1 MRNAQFGFDMKARKR
16 QFTIFIGADHRG
28 FELKGRIM
36 VTLRKL
42 GHEVVDAG
50 SYDAA
55 PCDYPAIS
63 YEVATNVVRMKNAR
77 GILLCL
83 TGIGHSIAANKVPG
97 AYAALCYNKEAAVLS
112 RQHNNANI
120 LVLGAN
126 FVPEN
131 KMHDLIETWLTTEFE
146 GGRHL
151 RRLKQIKVNEKK
163 LFKSFK

>member
-1 MRNAQFGFDMKARKR
+1 MTSKKQRY
-16 QFTIFIGADHRG
+16 TVFIGADHRG
-28 FELKGRIM
+28 FELKGRIIDAIK
-36 VTLRKL
+36 KL

-50 SYDAA
+50 SYDPA

-63 YEVATNVVRMKNAR
+63 YEVATHVVRMKNAR

-126 FVPEN
+126 FVPEK
-131 KMHDLIETWLTTEFE
+131 KMIEVIETWLATEFE

-151 RRLKQIKVNEKK
+151 RRLKQIKVVEKK
-163 LFKSFK
+163 LYKSFK

>member
-1 MRNAQFGFDMKARKR
+1 MNKQCY
-16 QFTIFIGADHRG
+16 TIFIGADHRG
-28 FELKGRIM
+28 FELKGRIG
-36 VTLRKL
+36 VAIRKL
-42 GHEVVDAG
+42 GHEVVDVG
-50 SYDAA
+50 SYDPA
-55 PCDYPAIS
+55 PCDYPSIS
-63 YEVATNVVRMKNAR
+63 YEVATNVARMKNAR

-126 FVPEN
+126 FVPER
-131 KMHDLIETWLTTEFE
+131 KMLELIELWLTTEFE

-151 RRLKQIKVNEKK
+151 RRLKQIRAIEKK
-163 LFKSFK
+163 LYRSSK

>member
-1 MRNAQFGFDMKARKR
+1 MKAKQRY
-16 QFTIFIGADHRG
+16 TIFIGADHRG
-28 FELKGRIM
+28 FELKGRIIASIK
-36 VTLRKL
+36 KL

-50 SYDAA
+50 SYDPA

-63 YEVATNVVRMKNAR
+63 YDVATNVVKMKNAR

-97 AYAALCYNKEAAVLS
+97 AYAALCYNKEAAILS

-126 FVPEN
+126 FVPEK
-131 KMHDLIETWLTTEFE
+131 KMLELIAAWLSTEFE

-151 RRLKQIKVNEKK
+151 RRLKQIKAIEKK
-163 LFKSFK
+163 LFK

>member
-1 MRNAQFGFDMKARKR
+1 MAMKKQR
-16 QFTIFIGADHRG
+16 FTVFIGADHRG
-28 FELKGRIM
+28 FELKARIIAAI
-36 VTLRKL
+36 KGL

-50 SYDAA
+50 SYDPA

-63 YEVATNVVRMKNAR
+63 YDVATNVVKMKNAR

-126 FVPEN
+126 FVPEHR
-131 KMHDLIETWLTTEFE
+131 MIEMIEAWLSTEFE

-151 RRLKQIKVNEKK
+151 RRLKQIKALEKK
-163 LFKSFK
+163 LFRSLK

>member
-1 MRNAQFGFDMKARKR
+1 MKSKKR
-16 QFTIFIGADHRG
+16 YTVFIGADHRG
-28 FELKGRIM
+28 FELKGRII
-36 VTLRKL
+36 TALKKL

-50 SYDAA
+50 SYDPA

-63 YEVATNVVRMKNAR
+63 YDVASQVVRMKDAR

-97 AYAALCYNKEAAVLS
+97 AYAALCYNKEAAILS

-126 FVPEN
+126 FVPER
-131 KMHDLIETWLTTEFE
+131 KMIELMETWLTTEFE

-151 RRLKQIKVNEKK
+151 RRLKQIKAIEKK
-163 LFKSFK
+163 LFRSFK